1 MNNLS
6 GNMQALEIM
15 FEVLHN
21 TLKTE
26 TEEVKQMELASWQ
39 QESVYTGLPND
50 GQSPRHWNTG
60 LVSSGV
66 ILTSWREGASLA
78 LVGHLLVIVSQ
89 LKYLMG

>member
-50 GQSPRHWNTG
+50 GQSPRH
-60 LVSSGV
+60 
-66 ILTSWREGASLA
+66 
-78 LVGHLLVIVSQ
+78 
-89 LKYLMG
+89 